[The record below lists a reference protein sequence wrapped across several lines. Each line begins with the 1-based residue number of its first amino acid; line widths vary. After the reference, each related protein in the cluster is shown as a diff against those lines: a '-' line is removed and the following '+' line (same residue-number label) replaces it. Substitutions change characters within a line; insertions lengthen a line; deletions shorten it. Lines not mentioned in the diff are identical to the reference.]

1 MNPLM
6 QEELDEIEQ
15 QEIEERQS
23 FRVTD
28 LDSLN
33 WVFRK
38 LAAIEAKKTEVNKLA
53 AAEICRIQDYQKRE
67 LDKLAKD
74 EEFFRTH
81 ISAYASMRKE
91 ADPKF
96 KSEKTPYGSF
106 TLKKQQPKWNYDD
119 AKLVSWLEFNDCEDL
134 VRIKKEPAKSEI
146 KKMFV
151 VTDSGEVVD
160 PNGQVVEG
168 IQVEFRG
175 DELVIK
181 PEV

>member
-1 MNPLM
+1 MNPLF

-15 QEIEERQS
+15 QEVEERQS

-38 LAAIEAKKTEVNKLA
+38 LAAIESKKSEVNKLA

-67 LDKLAKD
+67 LDKLARD
-74 EEFFRTH
+74 EEFFRSH
-81 ISAYASMRKE
+81 VSAYAIMRRE

-96 KSEKTPYGSF
+96 KSEKTPYGSL

-119 AKLVSWLEFNDCEDL
+119 AALVEWLESNERTDL
-134 VRIKKEPAKSEI
+134 IRIKKEPVKTDI
-146 KKMFV
+146 KKLFS
-151 VTDSGEVVD
+151 VTDSGSVVD
-160 PNGQVVEG
+160 PDGVPVEG
-168 IQVEFRG
+168 IYVEHRG